1 MSAPQME
8 RRKVER
14 ISIEKPARLRPNDWS
29 VVNVNVVDVSTWGFR
44 AAADI
49 QLRPGAYLSIEVPGV
64 GRCDAKVIWQQG
76 REFGAQFLRAMP
88 LDHCAWTRPAIE
100 VTDQPEQDNALSPPR
115 LAEFLAAYI
124 DSRSAKRRSGGS
136 RR

>member
-1 MSAPQME
+1 MSAQQVE

-29 VVNVNVVDVSTWGFR
+29 VVDINVIDVSTWGFR

-49 QLRPGAYLSIEVPGV
+49 QLRPGGYLTIEVPGV
-64 GRCDAKVIWQQG
+64 GRCDAKVIWQQA
-76 REFGAQFLRAMP
+76 REFGARFLRAMP
-88 LDHCAWTRPAIE
+88 LDHCAWTRPPIE
-100 VTDQPEQDNALSPPR
+100 VPDLPEQNEALSPPR
-115 LAEFLAAYI
+115 LAEFLAAYV